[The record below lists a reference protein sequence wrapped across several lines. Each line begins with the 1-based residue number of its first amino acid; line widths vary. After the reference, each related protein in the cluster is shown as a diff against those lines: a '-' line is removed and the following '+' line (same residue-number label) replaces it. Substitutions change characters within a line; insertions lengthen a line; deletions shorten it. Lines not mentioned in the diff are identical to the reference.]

1 MDSGSFISLATSA
14 TALAR
19 IKGVELEQEKHLHVT
34 NNPRMV
40 IHTGSVP
47 NKNSKNATCISK
59 LPTPQKYSKKSCD
72 HLVWILTKKVS
83 LSLKTQLFVYIF
95 VIMSAVCLCSQLS
108 FFWAKSNSKLCSLR
122 SQVCKKYETFWQ
134 IFKYYERTNLHLFP
148 NIGFMRWIPMVR
160 LGFLW
165 ALSFSA
171 AYQEGHSK
179 KVIYWSA
186 HKVPICHSFLFPCKL
201 HWFSKVFKWSCWYFV
216 LVITQLPRG
225 LLG

>member
-72 HLVWILTKKVS
+72 HLVRKSTKKSLYLLKLSSLIKYFKFISCLFTYLHNVS
-83 LSLKTQLFVYIF
+83 CLFTYLLECQLFIF
-95 VIMSAVCLCSQLS
+95 IVVIMSAVCLLICTMSAVYIHIYRNFSCLFMFS
-108 FFWAKSNSKLCSLR
+108 NIIFGAKFKSKLCSLH
-122 SQVCKKYETFWQ
+122 SQV
-134 IFKYYERTNLHLFP
+134 L
-148 NIGFMRWIPMVR
+148 
-160 LGFLW
+160 
-165 ALSFSA
+165 
-171 AYQEGHSK
+171 
-179 KVIYWSA
+179 
-186 HKVPICHSFLFPCKL
+186 
-201 HWFSKVFKWSCWYFV
+201 
-216 LVITQLPRG
+216 
-225 LLG
+225 